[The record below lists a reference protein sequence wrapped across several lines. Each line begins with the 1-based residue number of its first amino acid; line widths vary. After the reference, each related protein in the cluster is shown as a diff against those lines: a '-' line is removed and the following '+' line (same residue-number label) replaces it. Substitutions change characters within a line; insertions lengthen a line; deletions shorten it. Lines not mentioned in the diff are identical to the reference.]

1 MTCFRRR
8 LITGEGGL
16 EVTSNHKQILVL
28 MKARVLGKADEDH
41 QLFDAEESEVTTLS
55 PLKSVCVSSELFI
68 VSYYLN

>member
-1 MTCFRRR
+1 
-8 LITGEGGL
+8 
-16 EVTSNHKQILVL
+16 

-41 QLFDAEESEVTTLS
+41 QFDAEESEVTTLS